1 MGTESDD
8 ARLLL
13 EVVNPD
19 VTAEEIAALVTV
31 FAALGSAGPAAPKPT
46 RPAWSRPARGVRRTH
61 RSGAGGWRASGLPR

>member
-13 EVVNPD
+13 KVVNPD

-46 RPAWSRPARGVRRTH
+46 RPAWSRPAGGVRRTH

>member
-1 MGTESDD
+1 MGTESHD

-13 EVVNPD
+13 KVVNPD

-46 RPAWSRPARGVRRTH
+46 RPAWSRPAHGVRRTH